1 VYEPTLSAL
10 PGQTESNYLWQYSFD
25 GGAPENL
32 VFTFYG
38 GSAAQSSWQ
47 YAVTQSA
54 CRPDARSSFALGNA
68 EITEVRGVEREEL
81 CRYDS

>member
-1 VYEPTLSAL
+1 VYEPTLNAL
-10 PGQTESNYLWQYSFD
+10 RGQTESNYLWQYSTD
-25 GGAPENL
+25 GSTPEGL

-47 YAVTQSA
+47 YALTQST
-54 CRPDARSSFALGNA
+54 CRPGARSSFALGNA
-68 EITEVRGVEREEL
+68 EITEVRGVKREDL